1 MSGLLQGTQPEG
13 CYSAARVTPA
23 TPCKLKHWGLM
34 LLKGELI
41 RQTFRPGS
49 PLSAMP
55 ANSFLISAIALPG
68 LRPLGQVFVQF
79 MMVWHLY
86 TEKGSL
92 SLSSLAAC
100 CSSLLEESGYL
111 GSCTLC
117 FLPGIDNPTVGLHE
131 HSRSQVPGISKLQI
145 FAYLSISISIKK

>member
-1 MSGLLQGTQPEG
+1 MLFSG
-13 CYSAARVTPA
+13 
-23 TPCKLKHWGLM
+23 GLI
-34 LLKGELI
+34 E
-41 RQTFRPGS
+41 QTFRPGS

-55 ANSFLISAIALPG
+55 ANSFLISAMAFPG

-100 CSSLLEESGYL
+100 CSSLVEELGLVAIGHSAGHNVYLESM
-111 GSCTLC
+111 
-117 FLPGIDNPTVGLHE
+117 IQ
-131 HSRSQVPGISKLQI
+131 R
-145 FAYLSISISIKK
+145 

>member
-1 MSGLLQGTQPEG
+1 MIFSSGLQQVSGLLQGTQPEG

-23 TPCKLKHWGLM
+23 TP
-34 LLKGELI
+34 
-41 RQTFRPGS
+41 FRPGS

-55 ANSFLISAIALPG
+55 ANSFLISAMAFPG
-68 LRPLGQVFVQF
+68 LRPLGQVLVQF

-100 CSSLLEESGYL
+100 MSTAG
-111 GSCTLC
+111 
-117 FLPGIDNPTVGLHE
+117 P
-131 HSRSQVPGISKLQI
+131 R
-145 FAYLSISISIKK
+145 YLSPFHQ